1 MARIHRLQT
10 SDQEPGREPGREA
23 KLGDR
28 QEGLLTAAWQE
39 PAGRVGLLSCAGQR
53 RSTQVLPTRNSA
65 GQGSISS
72 LFFKEFVLISFN
84 FEGIL
89 LIAIGNYLNKNK
101 YSEKRGEGRGREKK
115 EGEKK
120 RGIPFGPQICPSLPP
135 FFPLSFFFSFL
146 ITQRMREQAE
156 I

>member
-101 YSEKRGEGRGREKK
+101 YSEKRGEGRGRKKK

-120 RGIPFGPQICPSLPP
+120 EGYLLDLKSVLPC
-135 FFPLSFFFSFL
+135 PLSFLSPFFFL
-146 ITQRMREQAE
+146 F
-156 I
+156 